1 VMAGGE
7 DSPSEEAALEMTL
20 SLEKDLQEYLS
31 KDIKQIEPG
40 LMLYTEEGLTGREV
54 PTDAGK
60 IDILAMDKN
69 GILVVIEL
77 KATKA
82 NYSTLGQIL
91 SYMASIKAELK
102 AEGVRGIIIAEDF
115 DKKLKY
121 AVSEVPQVTLI
132 KYRIK
137 FDFEKAT

>member
-1 VMAGGE
+1 
-7 DSPSEEAALEMTL
+7 
-20 SLEKDLQEYLS
+20 
-31 KDIKQIEPG
+31 
-40 LMLYTEEGLTGREV
+40 
-54 PTDAGK
+54 
-60 IDILAMDKN
+60 
-69 GILVVIEL
+69 
-77 KATKA
+77 
-82 NYSTLGQIL
+82 
-91 SYMASIKAELK
+91 MASIKAELK

>member
-1 VMAGGE
+1 MC
-7 DSPSEEAALEMTL
+7 S
-20 SLEKDLQEYLS
+20 SLK
-31 KDIKQIEPG
+31 KG
-40 LMLYTEEGLTGREV
+40 TV
-54 PTDAGK
+54 PFF
-60 IDILAMDKN
+60 L
-69 GILVVIEL
+69 
-77 KATKA
+77 
-82 NYSTLGQIL
+82 L